1 MMTPPSPTTMPP
13 TVPTSPMTPTTPDTT
28 TPTTGTP
35 VYGLSPPDYGSMPPP
50 GPGYGST
57 SPPDYNDVGAAA
69 TVGQGSAAALAPLC
83 VLIATVSLHVS
94 K

>member
-1 MMTPPSPTTMPP
+1 MMTPPSPPTMPP
-13 TVPTSPMTPTTPDTT
+13 TVSTTPMTPTPPTPDT
-28 TPTTGTP
+28 TP
-35 VYGLSPPDYGSMPPP
+35 VYGLSPPDYGSMSPP